1 MVTDIGVCKLWHS
14 VNMYRRN
21 SRTATYLRGR
31 TGDALKCLG
40 AGSNRRTCGRR
51 DNGDNGQT
59 AVWDGRA
66 LRPREGKGGLGRLH
80 LSPNLGQG
88 LDLRGRRKS

>member
-14 VNMYRRN
+14 VNMYHGN

-31 TGDALKCLG
+31 IGDALKCLG
-40 AGSNRRTCGRR
+40 TGSNSRTNGRR
-51 DNGDNGQT
+51 DNGDDGQT
-59 AVWDGRA
+59 AIWDRSA
-66 LRPREGKGGLGRLH
+66 FRPRESKGGLGRLH